1 MDIIWINISENYIFR
16 TFSTTSINKKTLFTI
31 YSYSH
36 TLNTLILADCGIR
49 ILPEDFFFFLC
60 GLEYVDLRQNFLISL
75 PISLFYHSKI
85 ETLLLSGNLF
95 TTIPSVL
102 YTLPKLRFHDL
113 IQCGKTISPRPK
125 TAKVCEI
132 FIPSHSHHNC
142 CSSCQL
148 YS

>member
-1 MDIIWINISENYIFR
+1 MFR

-36 TLNTLILADCGIR
+36 TLNTLILSNCGIR
-49 ILPEDFFFFLC
+49 ILPEDFFFFLS
-60 GLEYVDLRQNFLISL
+60 GLEFADLRQNFLISL
-75 PISLFYHSKI
+75 PISLSYHPKI
-85 ETLLLSGNLF
+85 ETMLLSGNLF

-113 IQCGKTISPRPK
+113 IQCEKIIRPRQK
-125 TAKVCEI
+125 TAKVCEV
-132 FIPSHSHHNC
+132 FIPSHSHC
-142 CSSCQL
+142 IFCSSCQQ